1 MKKLL
6 LILACLPIIL
16 LCLSFIFF
24 DYFLELKEKGIITEE
39 IAQGFIFFSMIG
51 IYVLIKYFYDSVYNK
66 SEKKSSNN
74 DIELSSNN
82 SQSSSNLAESYPDE
96 NEITNIEEMKQTVSP
111 NALTVKIKESGKIQ
125 KITKEDWCEIV
136 KIGNEDKFEIKYIN
150 E

>member
-6 LILACLPIIL
+6 LILLCLP
-16 LCLSFIFF
+16 FIFF

-51 IYVLIKYFYDSVYNK
+51 ICFLIKYFYDSVYNK
-66 SEKKSSNN
+66 SEKKNSHSNN